1 MVSSR
6 VRARLWMTAKSA
18 VFGLLSC
25 EAMTGANEARGKFA
39 TFNRRDATD
48 AASVLDNEKP
58 FALLVRR
65 AVC

>member
-1 MVSSR
+1 
-6 VRARLWMTAKSA
+6 MTAKSA

-39 TFNRRDATD
+39 TLNRRDATD

-58 FALLVRR
+58 FTLLVRR